1 MENSKLILLP
11 GLNKQISFLLNK
23 VEVENFNILV
33 VGSGSVQ
40 VAQALQNKSSK
51 NVEVIVE
58 DYESLINSNLSLN
71 DDDSVQIKLMDFE
84 RTDYDNET
92 FDLVFAQGSISNFRR
107 NKIVKELKRVLK
119 AKSYFCVGEVIK
131 LQEEVPIYV
140 DEIFENSDLNPMLR
154 DELKKYY
161 SDRKFE
167 PIDWLDISFTL
178 NEYYSTNEKMLRRK
192 IEDLTENEKSYYKKL
207 VNKISHESKAYLRHG
222 ADKFIG
228 FEALLLKKNNI
239 KNKKS

>member
-1 MENSKLILLP
+1 MEKSNFVLLP

-23 VEVENFNILV
+23 VEVENLNILV

-40 VAQALQNKSSK
+40 VAQTLQNKSAK
-51 NVEVIVE
+51 NIEIIVE
-58 DYESLINSNLSLN
+58 DYDSLINSKLSLTE
-71 DDDSVQIKLMDFE
+71 DDSIQIKLMDFE

-119 AKSYFCVGEVIK
+119 TESYFCIGEVIK
-131 LQEEVPIYV
+131 LQSEAPIYV
-140 DEIFENSDLNPMLR
+140 EEIFENSDINPMLR
-154 DELKKYY
+154 NELEKYY
-161 SDRKFE
+161 SDRNLE
-167 PIDWLDISFTL
+167 LIDQLDISFTL
-178 NEYYSTNEKMLRRK
+178 NEYYSTNENMLRKR
-192 IEDLTENEKSYYKKL
+192 IVDLTENEKSYYKKL

-228 FEALLLKKNNI
+228 FEALLLKK
-239 KNKKS
+239 K